1 MINSKYLTKKEL
13 RKMALRS
20 RRSMNH
26 EQRVLESVIITNK
39 LLLSEEFHKAR
50 TIFCYVAVEEEVH
63 TADILQKV
71 LATGKRLCVPYIT
84 DSKGGIMI
92 AARLRSMSDL
102 TEGTFG
108 ILTAPAYDGA
118 IEEISPE
125 DIDLVIV
132 PGVAFSAEGQRI
144 GMGGGYYDRFLGS
157 VSGKSIGL
165 AYECQLYDSLPVEQ
179 HDKRVDKV
187 VISTTSLI

>member
-1 MINSKYLTKKEL
+1 MTKREL
-13 RKMALRS
+13 RKEALSS
-20 RRSMNH
+20 RRSMTH
-26 EQRVLESVIITNK
+26 EQRVMESNVISDN
-39 LLLSEEFHKAR
+39 LLQSDEFKQAKM
-50 TIFCYVAVEEEVH
+50 IFCYVSVEEEVH
-63 TADILQKV
+63 TENIMREILKS
-71 LATGKRLCVPYIT
+71 GKRLCVPYIT

-92 AARLRSMSDL
+92 AARLRSMNDL
-102 TEGTFG
+102 TEGAFG
-108 ILTAPAYDGA
+108 ILTAPAYDGV

-165 AYECQLYDSLPVEQ
+165 AYECQLYDSLPVEH
-179 HDKRVDKV
+179 HDKSVDKV
-187 VISTTSLI
+187 LTVTISLI